1 MPQVAPSGHGRGR
14 GSGSAAAL
22 PSAWAAPPPAPAP
35 PSEDSGDEAAQ
46 QEDALGEIQGRL
58 FEKYMEACDE
68 LSGSDDDERCGRAT
82 GPFWGTDSCLSRAPV
97 LPPGLLAGSP
107 TPVRLAASLQGRHLC
122 PGPHARRGVGF
133 GGRLQQHVPDLP
145 RQHQAIRGDLALQ
158 GLVLCGVSPYLHAG
172 AAAAC
177 ELEQSGG

>member
-1 MPQVAPSGHGRGR
+1 MTAVVDIRTLPGERYARNVADTMLMAG
-14 GSGSAAAL
+14 
-22 PSAWAAPPPAPAP
+22 
-35 PSEDSGDEAAQ
+35 
-46 QEDALGEIQGRL
+46 
-58 FEKYMEACDE
+58 
-68 LSGSDDDERCGRAT
+68 
-82 GPFWGTDSCLSRAPV
+82 GTDPTMNPKLSD
-97 LPPGLLAGSP
+97 
-107 TPVRLAASLQGRHLC
+107 LAASLQGRHLC